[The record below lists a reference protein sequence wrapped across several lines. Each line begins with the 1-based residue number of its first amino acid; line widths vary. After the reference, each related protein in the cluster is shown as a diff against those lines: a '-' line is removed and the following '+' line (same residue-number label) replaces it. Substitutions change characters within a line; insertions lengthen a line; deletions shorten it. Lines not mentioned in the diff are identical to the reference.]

1 MKKCKSFKWRLDP
14 NAVIL
19 EFMDKQGLSGGK
31 ITVLVGAETVSAT
44 YVCNNIEYEIELY
57 RPIYKWEQG
66 ILVVKSFLKK

>member
-1 MKKCKSFKWRLDP
+1 
-14 NAVIL
+14 
-19 EFMDKQGLSGGK
+19 MDKQGLSGGK

-66 ILVVKSFLKK
+66 ILVVKSFSKK